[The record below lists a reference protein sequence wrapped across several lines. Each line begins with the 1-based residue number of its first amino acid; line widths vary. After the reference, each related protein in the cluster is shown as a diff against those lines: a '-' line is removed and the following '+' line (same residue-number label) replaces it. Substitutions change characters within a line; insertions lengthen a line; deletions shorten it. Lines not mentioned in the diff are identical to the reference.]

1 MSYNPEGF
9 MNRILLKNKGVKK
22 LRKTMKLLAVILC
35 LAVTSTLLIGCGG
48 NTSNEIGNN
57 GNQEAEVQKDRLI
70 IARPFDSVNLDP
82 VTNQETNDIRVI
94 ENIADGLVTYND
106 DGTEI
111 IPRLAT
117 DWETSEDGLTWTFNL
132 RKGLKFSDGSPVTAE
147 DIEFSFQRAIDHTES
162 IYYTYAASIESVEC
176 PDDTTVIFKMKN
188 QDPTFLTSLSM
199 CNMKII
205 SKAYFDANGGEEGV
219 ANGVIGTGPYTIG
232 EWKKGESLLL
242 VANEYYW
249 EEGFPKTKEIELKA
263 VPEAETRSLMLKAG
277 EVDLINEVPIRS
289 MADLDAIEGI
299 TAESL
304 PGTQT
309 KYFIINHR
317 KKPFDDIRVRE
328 AFRYAVNIPEIID
341 IVMLGNAEVATS
353 YINKNALFFNEEI
366 PAPKRDVAKAKQLL
380 AEAGYP
386 DGFEFEYLI
395 VSGDAEQE
403 QIATVAKQQLAE
415 VGIRANI
422 IVEENAS
429 FREKFSNNGVT
440 LYVGQWTLN
449 SNDPAGIS
457 DYWWIYEQS
466 DAYMSGYKNPRLT
479 EINQLAKTE
488 MDPEIRG
495 SYFKEMQQTFYDDVV
510 AIPIYSKTINNA
522 YKDTVK
528 DYVQLPYAWYR
539 FKYCT
544 IE

>member
-1 MSYNPEGF
+1 L
-9 MNRILLKNKGVKK
+9 IKIKK
-22 LRKTMKLLAVILC
+22 TLAIILC
-35 LAVTSTLLIGCGG
+35 LAMLLTLLTGCGG
-48 NTSNEIGNN
+48 NAGNETGSN
-57 GNQEAEVQKDRLI
+57 GNQEAEVRKDRLI
-70 IARPFDSVNLDP
+70 IARPIDTDNMDP
-82 VTNQETNDIRVI
+82 VTNQYTEDSSVI

-219 ANGVIGTGPYTIG
+219 ANGIMGTGPYAIG

-242 VANEYYW
+242 VANEHHW
-249 EEGFPKTKEIELKA
+249 EEGFPKLKEIELKV
-263 VPEAETRSLMLKAG
+263 VPEAETRNLMLKAG
-277 EVDLINEVPIRS
+277 EVDLINEVPFRS

-299 TAESL
+299 TAKSL
-304 PGTQT
+304 TGTQT

-317 KKPFDDIRVRE
+317 KEPFGDVRVRE
-328 AFRYAVNIPEIID
+328 AFRYAINIPEIID

-415 VGIRANI
+415 AGIKANI
-422 IVEENAS
+422 VVEENAS

-440 LYVGQWTLN
+440 VYVGQWTLDT
-449 SNDPAGIS
+449 NDPAGIS
-457 DYWWIYEQS
+457 DYWWIYEQA

-510 AIPIYSKTINNA
+510 AIPIYWKGIPVA
-522 YKDTVK
+522 YKDNVK
-528 DYVQLPYAWYR
+528 NYVQLPYRWYR